1 MQLLWILGNRLPLPP
16 FLTYPPLR
24 KQENLS
30 QGDLILFG
38 CFSRHCP
45 GRPSLG
51 SSPGGHGPS
60 PASWVEPSGAPAATY
75 LGRRDQRRV
84 DRLVGYC
91 DLVLA
96 SGWSWWLVMLVVQ
109 SLAPIFVSDSASK
122 KSGLFEETCSLLGG
136 VSGAVT
142 SFPPHTETVST
153 CTPALGHSCLFH
165 AVWCQFTNFERFS
178 RRASKSNVQE
188 TANSCVTFGSDS
200 TSLSSRLPSMN
211 V

>member
-75 LGRRDQRRV
+75 LGRRDQRHV
-84 DRLVGYC
+84 WTDWLVTVIWFWPLVGVGGLSC
-91 DLVLA
+91 WLSKVLPLFLFLTQHQRSQA
-96 SGWSWWLVMLVVQ
+96 CLKKRAPCLEV
-109 SLAPIFVSDSASK
+109 SL
-122 KSGLFEETCSLLGG
+122 GLSPASLLTLKQCPPAHLPWGTHASSMQSG
-136 VSGAVT
+136 VNLQTSKGFLEEHLRAMSRKRLTAV
-142 SFPPHTETVST
+142 
-153 CTPALGHSCLFH
+153 
-165 AVWCQFTNFERFS
+165 
-178 RRASKSNVQE
+178 
-188 TANSCVTFGSDS
+188 
-200 TSLSSRLPSMN
+200 
-211 V
+211 